1 MNGVFS
7 GIRISASALSAE
19 RLRMDVISS
28 NIANMRTTR
37 TEDGG
42 AYVRKIA
49 VFEENFDSKLGAL
62 GVKAVAI
69 KEDESEMKY
78 EYDPTHPDANED
90 GYVEYPNVDI
100 LVEKA
105 DLMTAQRAYESNVD
119 TLNAQK
125 NIISKALEIGK

>member
-1 MNGVFS
+1 MSGAFG
-7 GIRISASALSAE
+7 GIRISASGLSAE

-37 TEDGG
+37 TENGG

-49 VFEENFDSKLGAL
+49 VFEENFDEKLGNL
-62 GVKAVAI
+62 GVKAVEI
-69 KEDESEMKY
+69 EDDKSEMKM

-119 TLNAQK
+119 SLNAQK
-125 NIISKALEIGK
+125 NLISKALEIGK

>member
-1 MNGVFS
+1 MSNAFG
-7 GIRISASALSAE
+7 GIRIAQSALSAE

-28 NIANMRTTR
+28 NVANMRTTR

-49 VFEENFDSKLGAL
+49 VFQENFDEKLGNL
-62 GVKAVAI
+62 GVKAVKI
-69 KEDESEMKY
+69 TDDKSEMKL
-78 EYDPTHPDANED
+78 EYDPSHPDANED

-119 TLNAQK
+119 SLNAQK
-125 NIISKALEIGK
+125 NIISKALEIGR